1 MKQFEIGPD
10 KVGDIRQ
17 HRPYFAVQLER
28 DDRLVPYLEQAVS
41 TGSPREEADSLCRR
55 ILGYTSL
62 AKDEPG
68 DLLLTEAQIVNPEGL
83 RTFLCDAWRVTD
95 GGATAEAPPGALLL
109 KRITDPT
116 IVHALEN
123 SPDGAVALLL
133 QALNGAI
140 ERRPLFFDNDDGRT
154 DARLAGQ
161 IADEIE
167 RNPAVR
173 MGIATIL
180 AEPKDAGFP
189 TRLNGERGLA
199 GAELA
204 RRLLDYLSSPKALDT
219 PSRLRVFVNRLLVGL
234 AFAGF
239 IAPIG
244 ARGPVTD
251 IYLLSHGWHRNY
263 YQATSAY
270 DRLVSRFTR
279 LLNRQVLETDAP
291 FHPLILGAHWHSDPG
306 EDGWVDPAGRRDKRS
321 YLQNVELLFERPS
334 ADAEADVP
342 REDRFTRVFEECFE
356 FFGHMSTED
365 VHALSDDAMG
375 AKASELAQRLDRFTL
390 RDAASALE
398 HDKMAAV
405 WTCYHEA
412 LPKQVL
418 TDQTLPP
425 ARGMSFGQALKN
437 LLRFVLGAAGI
448 SVVLGL
454 LLKSSLDERLKGSAI
469 KGLDA
474 LHHHVAG
481 WWPGVA
487 QRLSGHPTLTAIWS
501 DLLWVPVAVLLLFV
515 AALVGW
521 LFLHFR
527 ARPGAPKRRRGV
539 SYWTVAAWAP
549 VEMLHFI
556 PALLLL
562 LVTYFFSRRSQT
574 DSGGIFAERTGQRN
588 EPITDEQR
596 KAALAGLDFPKRTR
610 RAPARRWAAWLS
622 MQPIALYKKTLAQG
636 NPDRDLFAGF
646 ENLLAFYEMQVRG
659 TVAGGTAGQFLTRIV
674 RDMTAQGLCR
684 PDVRVHLV
692 GHSFGG
698 LVVLN
703 AARHAVLDPW
713 CLQPDGTPTIKV
725 HSLTLLQGAVAA
737 NWVEGETAMLQNMT
751 GALGCAY
758 SAYDTANGFYYPV
771 ANGGRLAAGFTG
783 LFGVPGQRFPRPATR
798 IPRLEG
804 NNFTDFDTVP
814 ADRGLLAMLV
824 EPPPLGEIVR
834 ELPASDRQALNL
846 DMSRIVYEGPIPLG
860 GGHADVYKDD
870 VINLVWAVSRLGND
884 VGPALSRPGKRRLR
898 FAEAPG
904 TAQTATAETVVTEK
918 VGSG

>member
-1 MKQFEIGPD
+1 MKQFEFEIGPD

-28 DDRLVPYLEQAVS
+28 DDRPVAYVPQAVS
-41 TGSPREEADSLCRR
+41 TGSTHAEDKSVCRR
-55 ILGYTSL
+55 ILGYANI

-83 RTFLCDAWRVTD
+83 RTLLCDAWRVTD
-95 GGATAEAPPGALLL
+95 GAAAPPGAQLLE
-109 KRITDPT
+109 RITDPT
-116 IVHALEN
+116 LVHALQN

-140 ERRPLFFDNDDGRT
+140 ERRPLFFDNDAGPT
-154 DARLAGQ
+154 DDKLLGQ
-161 IADEIE
+161 IAGEIE
-167 RNPAVR
+167 KNSAVR

-180 AEPKDAGFP
+180 AEPKNAGFP
-189 TRLNGERGLA
+189 QRLREETELKGD
-199 GAELA
+199 ELA
-204 RRLLDYLSSPKALDT
+204 RHLLDYLASPKALAM
-219 PSRLRVFVNRLLVGL
+219 PSRLRVFVNRLLIGL
-234 AFAGF
+234 AFAEF
-239 IAPIG
+239 ILPIG
-244 ARGPVTD
+244 ARGPITD
-251 IYLLSHGWHRNY
+251 VYLLSHGWHRNY

-279 LLNRQVLETDAP
+279 LLNRQVLETDTP
-291 FHPLILGAHWHSDPG
+291 FHPLIIGAHWHSDPG
-306 EDGWVDPAGRRDKRS
+306 EDDWVDPAGRRDKRS
-321 YLQNVELLFERPS
+321 YLQNVELLFERPT
-334 ADAEADVP
+334 ADDEADVP
-342 REDRFTRVFEECFE
+342 REERFTRVFEECFE
-356 FFGHMSTED
+356 FFGHMSTAD
-365 VHALSDDAMG
+365 VHALSGEAMDE
-375 AKASELAQRLDRFTL
+375 KASELAQHLDRFTL

-405 WTCYHEA
+405 WTCYHESQ
-412 LPKQVL
+412 PKQVL

-425 ARGMSFGQALKN
+425 ARGLTFGQAIKN
-437 LLRFVLGAAGI
+437 LLRFVLGAVGI

-454 LLKSSLDERLKGSAI
+454 LLKSSLDERVKGI
-469 KGLDA
+469 VIRWLGA
-474 LHHHVAG
+474 LHVHVAG
-481 WWPGVA
+481 WWPGIT
-487 QRLSGHPTLTAIWS
+487 QRLSGSATLTAIWS
-501 DLLWVPVAVLLLFV
+501 DLLWFPVAVLLLLA

-521 LFLHFR
+521 LYLQFR
-527 ARPGAPKRRRGV
+527 ARPRAPKRRRGV

-549 VEMLHFI
+549 VELMHFI

-562 LVTYFFSRRSQT
+562 LVTYFFSRRSKT
-574 DSGGIFAERTGQRN
+574 DSGGIFSERTGQRN
-588 EPITDEQR
+588 EPITDDQR

-622 MQPIALYKKTLAQG
+622 MQPIALYKQTMTDE
-636 NPDRDLFAGF
+636 NPARDLFSGF
-646 ENLLAFYEMQVRG
+646 ENLLAFYEMQARG

-674 RDMTAQGLCR
+674 GDMTAQGLCL
-684 PDVRVHLV
+684 PNVRIHLV

-703 AARHAVLDPW
+703 AARHAALDPW
-713 CLQPDGTPTIKV
+713 CLRPDGTPAIKV

-737 NWVEGETAMLQNMT
+737 NWAEGETAMLRNMT

-798 IPRLEG
+798 IPRIEG
-804 NNFTDFDTVP
+804 NNFALFDTVP
-814 ADRGLLAMLV
+814 EDRGLLAMLV
-824 EPPPLGEIVR
+824 EPPPLGEIVS

-860 GGHADVYKDD
+860 GGHTDIYKDD
-870 VINLVWAVSRLGND
+870 VINLVWAVTRLEGHAPPTLTWSS
-884 VGPALSRPGKRRLR
+884 GASPAV
-898 FAEAPG
+898 
-904 TAQTATAETVVTEK
+904 TTQTDATEK